1 MQPGLTSPEAGPACL
16 LPMWHLFYPVVT
28 HANTAPEDSAA
39 DTMNFLWYLTNSH
52 TGVFYSPEPRRNC
65 RKSVPRHPLY
75 AACMTIRGNGGG
87 VRPAHGYRAANDTG

>member
-52 TGVFYSPEPRRNC
+52 TGSFI
-65 RKSVPRHPLY
+65 PLSL
-75 AACMTIRGNGGG
+75 AGI
-87 VRPAHGYRAANDTG
+87 AANRYLGTRYMLRV